1 MLLAACLRCRDQ
13 RRLRNTMTVDEIEA
27 EIAKGSDDFMRRV
40 IKEEWPHE
48 VVLAAIAPIEARWK

>member
-1 MLLAACLRCRDQ
+1 
-13 RRLRNTMTVDEIEA
+13 MTVDEIEA